1 VFASAMYQNKNDYAL
16 AAPSILGKITEIT
29 GIPLDYYAFID
40 FK

>member
-1 VFASAMYQNKNDYAL
+1 LYQNKKDYDL

-29 GIPLDYYAFID
+29 GVPLKYYAFID